1 VNYCLYNKLTYLS
14 FFYRILDTFFIILRL
29 IQNILVHLKA
39 VITTLFLF
47 IGLISFSQNDNL
59 AITRYEKIPS
69 TTIVNQLKVDSQ
81 NRVYV
86 ATTKGLFVING
97 EETQSSLED
106 KNIIDIAV
114 HSKMGCWAIDE
125 KKLYGLSGNKVVG
138 FNDEKTILTS
148 LDFYKNDLYVGSN
161 KGVYIVHMPSQRIE
175 LKTVRNT
182 DLEDNHINFVFT
194 DSKGRGWLGTRHGE
208 VRINDSDWQVDHIDK
223 NITHYYENKEGLWFI
238 STNGKR
244 KQEMWLIDHFN
255 RSYDA
260 GFGADL
266 YKGVFNDFAIDS
278 KGMLYFASD
287 AFIRFDPYEDKTINF
302 TENAGVISQK
312 CTATVCDTSDVI
324 WVGTDGDG
332 LFKLTFK
339 EAKDQS
345 LNIACI
351 TEKKPSCYGLN
362 DATIRVIVSGGMQ
375 PFVYEWSDNSL
386 VGNNPKNLH
395 AGNYTVTVSD
405 KIGNKQI
412 CSIEIQSPD
421 KIDIETVFLNSI
433 KSYNGKEGK
442 IKVKGLGGAGNYL
455 YQWGN
460 GSKNDYLDNL
470 ASGTYSVTVSD
481 KNKCTTSREFQLL
494 REKILP
500 DLVIQKLEVGKTLRI
515 DELFF
520 KADSTEV
527 SPESYD
533 VLNEVLTFLQQNPKI
548 VVEIGGHTNTI
559 PSHEY
564 CDKLSTER
572 AKSIATYFYKKGILP
587 ERLSFKGYGKRQ
599 PISDSVSLEGRRK
612 NQRVE
617 IKIISI

>member
-1 VNYCLYNKLTYLS
+1 MKT
-14 FFYRILDTFFIILRL
+14 
-29 IQNILVHLKA
+29 
-39 VITTLFLF
+39 VITALLLLTCFC
-47 IGLISFSQNDNL
+47 SFAQNDNL
-59 AITRYEKIPS
+59 AITRFEKIPS

-86 ATTKGLFVING
+86 ATTKGLLVISD
-97 EETQSSLED
+97 EEVQANLED
-106 KNIIDIAV
+106 KNIIDMAI
-114 HSKMGCWAIDE
+114 HPKMGCWAIDNQ
-125 KKLYGLSGNKVVG
+125 KLYGLTGSKTIN

-148 LDFYKNDLYVGSN
+148 IDFYKSNLYVGSN
-161 KGVYIVHMPSQRIE
+161 KGVYIVHMPSQRVE

-182 DLEDNHINFVFT
+182 DLEDNHINFVYADT
-194 DSKGRGWLGTRHGE
+194 KGRCWLGTRQGE
-208 VRINDSDWQVDHIDK
+208 VRIDEDKWQVDHIDK
-223 NITHYYENKEGLWFI
+223 DITHCYENKEGIWFI
-238 STNGKR
+238 STNGKK

-255 RSYDA
+255 RSFDA
-260 GFGADL
+260 GFGSDL
-266 YKGVFNDFAIDS
+266 FKGTFNDFAIDS

-287 AFIRFDPYEDKTINF
+287 AFIRFNPYEDKTINY
-302 TENAGVISQK
+302 TENAGIISQK
-312 CTATVCDTSDVI
+312 CTSTICDRKDVI

-339 EAKDQS
+339 EINDQV

-351 TEKKPSCYGLN
+351 TEKKPSCFGKS
-362 DATIRVIVSGGMQ
+362 DAIIRVIASGGVQ

-386 VGNNPKNLH
+386 AGNNPKNLH
-395 AGNYTVTVSD
+395 AGNYTVTVTD
-405 KIGNKQI
+405 KINNKQI

-421 KIDIETVFLNSI
+421 KIEVETLVLNNIRSF
-433 KSYNGKEGK
+433 NGKEGK
-442 IKVKGLGGAGNYL
+442 VKVKGAGGTGNYA
-455 YQWGN
+455 YQWSS
-460 GSKNDYLDNL
+460 GSKNDFLDNL
-470 ASGTYSVTVSD
+470 ASGAYSVTVSD
-481 KNKCTTSREFQLL
+481 KNKCTASREFQLN

-500 DLVIQKLEVGKTLRI
+500 DLVVQKLEVGKTLRI

-533 VLNEVLTFLQQNPKI
+533 VLNEVLSFLQQNPKI

-564 CDKLSTER
+564 CDRLSTER

-587 ERLSFKGYGKRQ
+587 ERLSYKGYGKRQ